1 MKRNSRGFT
10 LIELLAVIAI
20 MGVLAGLVVFSVS
33 SVSTTKLGKFANEC
47 ESLLSRCRV
56 DSLSGAVKPRLEFSV
71 SGDKTVCTLYENS
84 VSVADAKLD
93 LTLGS
98 CSVTLNS
105 GSVTTISSGTT
116 FSLSFDPVS
125 GVQLKP
131 KIGDAESD
139 YYCTKISISGNA
151 TYIIELT
158 PETGYH
164 TLKR

>member
-1 MKRNSRGFT
+1 
-10 LIELLAVIAI
+10 

-71 SGDKTVCTLYENS
+71 SGDKIVCTLYENS

-93 LTLGS
+93 STLGS
-98 CSVTLNS
+98 CSVN
-105 GSVTTISSGTT
+105 GDSVKIIGVTT

-131 KIGDAESD
+131 KKDGVESD
-139 YYCTKISISGNA
+139 NYCKTISISSKSGNV
-151 TYIIELT
+151 TYTIELT

>member
-10 LIELLAVIAI
+10 LIELMAVVAI
-20 MGVLAGLVVFSVS
+20 MGVLAGLVVFSIS

-56 DSLSGAVKPRLEFSV
+56 DSLSGAGSPRLEFRI
-71 SGDKTVCTLYENS
+71 SGDKCKCSLIENGD
-84 VSVADAKLD
+84 SVADVELD
-93 LTLGS
+93 STLGS
-98 CSVTLNS
+98 CSVTLDNGNVTQIS
-105 GSVTTISSGTT
+105 GVTT

-125 GVQLKP
+125 GVQKKP
-131 KIGDAESD
+131 KIDGAESAN
-139 YYCTKISISGNA
+139 YCKKISISGNA
-151 TYIIELT
+151 TYTIELT

>member
-98 CSVTLNS
+98 CSVILNS
-105 GSVTTISSGTT
+105 DSKDTPFSL

-131 KIGDAESD
+131 KVDGVESD
-139 YYCTKISISGNA
+139 KYCTKIIIKGNA
-151 TYIIELT
+151 TYTIELT